1 MENIKL
7 IDRQIVSKVLE
18 SFGISIEN
26 DSYYE
31 TILKN
36 RDQYIDQLSRELKE
50 TRDNYEKTKQK
61 LERTTEQL
69 NKLFDVAKYLERKLD
84 NKENGRIVCED
95 NSSISQATV
104 ASNSQDDIVLT
115 PELLQKIKDKYGNNY
130 YDIREKYFDQLET
143 EIKSLKSGQEFK
155 RLDIENKELKE
166 KVTNFSSWWKS
177 TKEER
182 DKLREEN
189 GYLKEKVKDLEKN
202 KRSRPDVDIVNTL
215 FNYEQEIK
223 NLKNKI
229 EQCYFNEHKY
239 KSTIED
245 YEKVYETL
253 ELEVKRLNKQ
263 LEKCSNPNIGS
274 ELEKYKNLW
283 EKQKESTRRYKS
295 MIDYLQ
301 EKYSGSGD
309 NFVRDRDFLRK
320 FIGVLS
326 NCDDLLEDIDSI
338 YKSHIVPEICREELA
353 PYVTIIGKDLIEY
366 LKNLGSRP
374 EEEKIITKIQGNIS
388 AIREIIY
395 SLDSYIV

>member
-69 NKLFDVAKYLERKLD
+69 DRLFDVAKYLERKLD
-84 NKENGRIVCED
+84 DKENGRIVCED
-95 NSSISQATV
+95 NSSTSQATV

-115 PELLQKIKDKYGNNY
+115 PELLRKIKEKYGNNY

-155 RLDIENKELKE
+155 KLDIENKELKE
-166 KVTNFSSWWKS
+166 KVANFSSWWKS
-177 TKEER
+177 AKEEI

-189 GYLKEKVKDLEKN
+189 GHLKEKVKDLEKN

-215 FNYEQEIK
+215 FNYEREIK

-239 KSTIED
+239 KSTIKD

-283 EKQKESTRRYKS
+283 EKQKESTRKYKS

>member
-7 IDRQIVSKVLE
+7 IDRQIVSRVLE

-69 NKLFDVAKYLERKLD
+69 DKLFDVAKYLERKLD
-84 NKENGRIVCED
+84 DKENGRIVCED
-95 NSSISQATV
+95 NSSTSQATV

-115 PELLQKIKDKYGNNY
+115 PELLRKIKEKYGNSY

-143 EIKSLKSGQEFK
+143 EIKGLRSGQEFK
-155 RLDIENKELKE
+155 RLGVENKELKE
-166 KVTNFSSWWKS
+166 KVANLSSWWKS
-177 TKEER
+177 AKEER

-189 GYLKEKVKDLEKN
+189 GYLKEKVKDLEKK
-202 KRSRPDVDIVNTL
+202 KRSQPDVDIVNTL
-215 FNYEQEIK
+215 FNYEREIT

-229 EQCYFNEHKY
+229 EQYYFNEHKY

-301 EKYSGSGD
+301 EKYSDSGN

-338 YKSHIVPEICREELA
+338 YKNQIVPEVCREELA

-374 EEEKIITKIQGNIS
+374 EEEKIITKMQGNIS